1 MLRNCQVFL
10 YNQRTG
16 TCKNGDGDEI
26 RKRSREEIAKGNKK
40 PFESFKRGNQ
50 HDLFNSVELAW
61 PR

>member
-1 MLRNCQVFL
+1 MFL